1 MCQMQAENVE
11 FIWCYF
17 SILGVIY
24 GKWTIISISY
34 ACILIHVSV
43 NVLGNRHQ
51 HENECSFIPKPC
63 PNDVENCGTF
73 RSSELDHHL
82 QVCPYFECE
91 HKDKGTLSSDVNMD
105 ILYG

>member
-1 MCQMQAENVE
+1 MAIEQ
-11 FIWCYF
+11 
-17 SILGVIY
+17 L
-24 GKWTIISISY
+24 ISISY

>member
-1 MCQMQAENVE
+1 MVNEQ
-11 FIWCYF
+11 
-17 SILGVIY
+17 L
-24 GKWTIISISY
+24 ISISY

-105 ILYG
+105 ILYWLKIHSFSNVSVKSKYHRS